1 MRVTSGDIGAD
12 SIFVDLLTRE
22 VAFHYA
28 SSVPVCQCANVPVC
42 QCANVEY
49 KALSIPK
56 RPCRI
61 GRCSTSHSYSVSV
74 FGSEESI
81 LDLG

>member
-12 SIFVDLLTRE
+12 SILVDLLTRE

-28 SSVPVCQCANVPVC
+28 SSVPVCQCTKHCPFLNGRAELANAQPVIVTVC
-42 QCANVEY
+42 
-49 KALSIPK
+49 L
-56 RPCRI
+56 
-61 GRCSTSHSYSVSV
+61 CSE
-74 FGSEESI
+74 SEESM

>member
-28 SSVPVCQCANVPVC
+28 SSVPVC